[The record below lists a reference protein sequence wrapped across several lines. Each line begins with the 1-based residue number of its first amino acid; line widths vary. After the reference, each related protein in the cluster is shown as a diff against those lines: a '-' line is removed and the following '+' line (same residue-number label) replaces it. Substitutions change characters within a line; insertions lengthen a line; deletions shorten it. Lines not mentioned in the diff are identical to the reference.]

1 MNGGDVVRF
10 VSGIGVAQF
19 GIQVEDK
26 AGKGIWG
33 LVVGPL

>member
-1 MNGGDVVRF
+1 MKGGDMVRF

-26 AGKGIWG
+26 AAIWG